1 MKTSLLLLLFSIAAF
16 STKAQV
22 MQSKAVWSTFTVP
35 QMKCWECKDRLEK
48 YLTKETG
55 ASDDNEAAVFKVQV
69 NMFNGTVRVQY
80 APDRIT
86 VDYLRSAIA
95 NAGYD
100 VDTVK
105 ANPDS
110 YKVLPPV
117 CKRKEEGG
125 GPKKG
130 VPCNIPPDGQ

>member
-1 MKTSLLLLLFSIAAF
+1 MKTSVFIMFLLIAAF

-22 MQSKAVWSTFTVP
+22 LQNKAVWSSFTVP

-55 ASDDNEAAVFKVQV
+55 ASDGNEAAVFKVQV

-80 APDRIT
+80 APDRVT
-86 VDYLRSAIA
+86 VDYLRAAIA

>member
-1 MKTSLLLLLFSIAAF
+1 MKTSVFIMLSLIVGFGA
-16 STKAQV
+16 KAQGL
-22 MQSKAVWSTFTVP
+22 QNKAVWSTFTVP

-55 ASDDNEAAVFKVQV
+55 AGDANEAAIFKVLV

-86 VDYLRSAIA
+86 VDYIRAAIA